1 MKEIKFGNTESTPTS
16 VQGKMERTP
25 TNVKPGVYSQP
36 TIKQEIQPKMV
47 EITLMLDSKNK
58 VYYHLKVNIY

>member
-25 TNVKPGVYSQP
+25 TNVKPVVYSQS